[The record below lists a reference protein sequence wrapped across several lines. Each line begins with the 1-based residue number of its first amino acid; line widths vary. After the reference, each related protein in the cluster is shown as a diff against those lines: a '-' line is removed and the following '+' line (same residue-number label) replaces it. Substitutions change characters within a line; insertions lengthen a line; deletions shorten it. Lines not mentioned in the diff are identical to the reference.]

1 MNATLKVKNFGP
13 IKDVELDLRDVNVFI
28 GPQASGKSVLAK
40 LYTICKSPSL
50 FGELRKKQLLLPDL
64 EEIIVELFPNYS
76 LFKKSLDYFSIGG
89 FLKADTEI
97 HFESILYDVNICK
110 GEITYKDNFDTSI
123 LLNKAELGDYKRSW
137 EIYEDWTSKIHAL
150 SFSMYF
156 SIFLTDIIQ
165 SIHGKKSNLDFS
177 TLSSDP
183 KFYHSV
189 IVAVENIKQHLY
201 SKKAFYI
208 PAERTLA
215 VILKQAAPNLL
226 QLNVPISQHL
236 LEYVAHYNSAT
247 YKIGG
252 FDLNFLQ
259 SDLNYE
265 NNSGIDYLKLNAN
278 NRIKLS
284 ESASGFQSIVPLL
297 LSVAFHKEDNKN
309 SLNHNPHQAF
319 VIEEPETNLFPK
331 AQYALLKYLERN
343 RPDDDGKIDTGSV
356 HIYTTH
362 SPFILSSL
370 NNMLY
375 AYKKG
380 NAASPSVQ
388 EEIAKVLPKENW
400 ISPERFS
407 AYQIIDGKAESI
419 FDRESGL
426 IQENI
431 IDQIS
436 DDIIEDFRSIA
447 IATMES

>member
-50 FGELRKKQLLLPDL
+50 FLKISNSSKVFDGGITGYIFSWDNCIPDEDVFKQSLQKFSLLM
-64 EEIIVELFPNYS
+64 
-76 LFKKSLDYFSIGG
+76 
-89 FLKADTEI
+89 FLKDDTEI
-97 HFESILYDVNICK
+97 EFVSAKYELRFIFNQLEYYDKLGLEVLTNSDLRDNLKAFNERMEVLKTKSKFLENALLEKSAFENVVKYDDSDADSSFLFLRLSILWTFKRLNL
-110 GEITYKDNFDTSI
+110 YKTCN
-123 LLNKAELGDYKRSW
+123 
-137 EIYEDWTSKIHAL
+137 
-150 SFSMYF
+150 
-156 SIFLTDIIQ
+156 
-165 SIHGKKSNLDFS
+165 
-177 TLSSDP
+177 
-183 KFYHSV
+183 
-189 IVAVENIKQHLY
+189 
-201 SKKAFYI
+201 YI
-208 PAERTLA
+208 PSERTLA
-215 VILKQAAPNLL
+215 VLLKNAALNLMH
-226 QLNVPISQHL
+226 QRVPIPEHL
-236 LEYVAHYNSAT
+236 LEFAANYNSASD
-247 YKIGG
+247 KIRNL
-252 FDLNFLQ
+252 DL
-259 SDLNYE
+259 S
-265 NNSGIDYLKLNAN
+265 YLKSSASYKNIDGEDFILDDDTTL
-278 NRIKLS
+278 KLS
-284 ESASGFQSIVPLL
+284 ESASGLQSVVPLL
-297 LSVAFHKEDNKN
+297 LTLENLKN
-309 SLNHNPHQAF
+309 SGEESAFHQAF

-331 AQYALLKYLERN
+331 AQYALLKCLERN

>member
-40 LYTICKSPSL
+40 LYTICKSPIMYHQTR
-50 FGELRKKQLLLPDL
+50 LRANPFSKSNNNMGGALASY
-64 EEIIVELFPNYS
+64 IVDVQKFKVAAEKYS
-76 LFKKSLDYFSIGG
+76 LNSFFSDDTFIYFKNSIFTFEYFNGSISFVAFEGL
-89 FLKADTEI
+89 LKYVD
-97 HFESILYDVNICK
+97 S
-110 GEITYKDNFDTSI
+110 NFDLITI
-123 LLNKAELGDYKRSW
+123 DDEQLNRDWECLMEL
-137 EIYEDWTSKIHAL
+137 
-150 SFSMYF
+150 
-156 SIFLTDIIQ
+156 
-165 SIHGKKSNLDFS
+165 SNFIS
-177 TLSSDP
+177 T
-183 KFYHSV
+183 YHSMNKNNEV
-189 IVAVENIKQHLY
+189 NLNNGWKISLINFALINEFENTVN
-201 SKKAFYI
+201 YI
-208 PAERTLA
+208 PSERTLA
-215 VILKQAAPNLL
+215 VLLKKAALNLMH
-226 QLNVPISQHL
+226 QRVPIPEHL
-236 LEYVAHYNSAT
+236 LEFAANYNTASD
-247 YKIGG
+247 KIKNL
-252 FDLNFLQ
+252 DL
-259 SDLNYE
+259 S
-265 NNSGIDYLKLNAN
+265 YLKSSASYKNIDGEDFILDDGTTL
-278 NRIKLS
+278 KLS
-284 ESASGFQSIVPLL
+284 ESASGLQSVVPLL
-297 LSVAFHKEDNKN
+297 ITLEHLRNDKEENAF
-309 SLNHNPHQAF
+309 HQAF

-400 ISPERFS
+400 ISPERFN

>member
-50 FGELRKKQLLLPDL
+50 FCEKEVINFPLYADEEQNLLGWFNFNSNKL
-64 EEIIVELFPNYS
+64 LFE
-76 LFKKSLDYFSIGG
+76 
-89 FLKADTEI
+89 AA
-97 HFESILYDVNICK
+97 
-110 GEITYKDNFDTSI
+110 
-123 LLNKAELGDYKRSW
+123 LNK
-137 EIYEDWTSKIHAL
+137 
-150 SFSMYF
+150 FSLQP
-156 SIFLTDIIQ
+156 FLTDKSEILFSSEDYHIILNTD
-165 SIHGKKSNLDFS
+165 GF
-177 TLSSDP
+177 
-183 KFYHSV
+183 
-189 IVAVENIKQHLY
+189 
-201 SKKAFYI
+201 FYI
-208 PAERTLA
+208 DNLQLEIGFSPNEGDASKYLNESLELIKGKSKFIEDSLYENQVWSQINIDSKSDDVMRKILLRLSILKKFKNNIFHRSCNYIPSERTLA
-215 VILKQAAPNLL
+215 VLLKKAALNLMH
-226 QLNVPISQHL
+226 QRVPIPEHL
-236 LEYVAHYNSAT
+236 LEFAANYNTASD
-247 YKIGG
+247 KIKNL
-252 FDLNFLQ
+252 DL
-259 SDLNYE
+259 S
-265 NNSGIDYLKLNAN
+265 YLKSSASYKNIDGEDFILDDGTTL
-278 NRIKLS
+278 KLS
-284 ESASGFQSIVPLL
+284 ESASGLQSVVPLL
-297 LSVAFHKEDNKN
+297 LTLENLKN
-309 SLNHNPHQAF
+309 SGEESAFHQAF

-380 NAASPSVQ
+380 NSATPSIQ
-388 EEIAKVLPKENW
+388 EEISKILPKENW

-407 AYQIIDGKAESI
+407 AYQIVDGKAESI